1 MTFLAGLGLGAL
13 VTVGVAF
20 IFAADKNNPD
30 DVDDYT
36 DFH

>member
-13 VTVGVAF
+13 LTIGVSF

-30 DVDDYT
+30 DVDDFT

>member
-13 VTVGVAF
+13 LVIGVAF

>member
-1 MTFLAGLGLGAL
+1 MTFLAGLGLGAI
-13 VTVGVAF
+13 VVIGVAF

>member
-13 VTVGVAF
+13 LAIGVSF
-20 IFAADKNNPD
+20 IFVADKNNPD
-30 DVDDYT
+30 DVDDFP